1 MKKAV
6 IKETVKKKYSKLAE
20 INKSCC
26 CPSDDVS
33 NRAYIEALYSKEEI
47 EGLSKE
53 VADMSMG
60 CGNPTAI
67 AGLNPGEVVLDLGS
81 GGGIDAFLAAKKVG
95 PEGRVIGLDMTE
107 EMINRARENAKKVGL
122 TNVEFKLG
130 EMEAIPLPDN
140 SVDVVISNCV
150 INLSP
155 DKGSVFREIFRVL
168 KPKGR
173 IAVSDIVTQG
183 PLPKFI
189 SQNTEAW
196 TSCIGG
202 ALREKNYLDKI
213 RASGFTS
220 VAIESKHVYSHEEI
234 SMFKE
239 TDSEVFDKSL
249 SQKEIKSV
257 DGKIASVRVTAEK
270 PEAEKEKTCCC
281 CS

>member
-1 MKKAV
+1 MKKAA
-6 IKETVKKKYSKLAE
+6 IKETVRKKYSKLAE
-20 INKSCC
+20 VNKSCC
-26 CPSDDVS
+26 CPSNDAA
-33 NRAYIEALYSKEEI
+33 NRAYVEALYSKEEI
-47 EGLSKE
+47 ESLSKE
-53 VADMSMG
+53 VTNMSMG
-60 CGNPTAI
+60 CGNPAAI
-67 AGLNPGEVVLDLGS
+67 ANLKPGEVVLDLGS
-81 GGGIDAFLAAKKVG
+81 GGGIDAFLADRKVG
-95 PEGRVIGLDMTE
+95 PQGKVIGLDMTA
-107 EMINRARENAKKVGL
+107 EMINRARENAKKIGL

-155 DKGSVFREIFRVL
+155 DKDSVFREIFRVL

-189 SQNTEAW
+189 TQNAEAW
-196 TSCIGG
+196 ASCIGG

-213 RASGFTS
+213 RASGFAN
-220 VAIESKHVYSHEEI
+220 VGIESKHVYSHEEI

-239 TDSEVFDKSL
+239 TDSSLFEKPL
-249 SQKEIKSV
+249 SQKEIKGV
-257 DGKIASVRVTAEK
+257 EGKIASIRVTAEK
-270 PEAEKEKTCCC
+270 PGAEEEKTSSC

>member
-1 MKKAV
+1 MKKEV

-20 INKSCC
+20 ANKNCC
-26 CPSDDVS
+26 CPSDDAS
-33 NRAYIEALYSKEEI
+33 NRAYVEALYSKEEI
-47 EGLSKE
+47 EGFSKE

-67 AGLNPGEVVLDLGS
+67 AKLKPGEIVLDLGS
-81 GGGIDAFLAAKKVG
+81 GGGIDAFLAARKVG
-95 PEGRVIGLDMTE
+95 PQGRVIGLDMTE
-107 EMINRARENAKKVGL
+107 EMVNRARENARKMGL
-122 TNVEFKLG
+122 TNVDFKLG
-130 EMEAIPLPDN
+130 EMEAIPLSDN

-155 DKGSVFREIFRVL
+155 DKDAVFREIFRVL
-168 KPKGR
+168 KPEGR

-189 SQNTEAW
+189 SQNAEAW

-213 RASGFTS
+213 RASGFTN

-239 TDSEVFDKSL
+239 TDSSLFEKPL
-249 SQKEIKSV
+249 SQKEIKAV
-257 DGKIASVRVTAEK
+257 EGKIGSIRVTAEK
-270 PEAEKEKTCCC
+270 PEVDEKNTCCC